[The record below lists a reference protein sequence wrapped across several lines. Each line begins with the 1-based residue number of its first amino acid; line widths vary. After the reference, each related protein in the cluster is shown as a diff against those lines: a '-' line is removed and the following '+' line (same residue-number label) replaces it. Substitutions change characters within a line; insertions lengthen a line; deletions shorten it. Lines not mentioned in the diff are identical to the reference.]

1 MEHTIAA
8 ISTSTMSSGG
18 ISIVRMSGKD
28 AIETADKIFVSKNG
42 KKLSEASSHTVHY
55 GNIVDEDGNIIDEV
69 LVIVMRAPNT
79 YTRED
84 VVEIDCHGGIL
95 VTRKV
100 LEAAIKAGA
109 KPAEPGEF
117 TKRAF
122 LNGRIDLSQAE
133 AVIDVINSKNEYA
146 LKSSVSQL
154 DGKLSA
160 KIKEIRE
167 VILNHVAYI
176 EAALDDPEHISLD
189 NYVNNIEKDVDNCVD
204 NVYKLLKTSDNGRI
218 MRDGIRT
225 VILGKTN
232 AGKSS
237 LLNALAKEERAIVT
251 DIEGTTRDVL
261 EEQVNLGGVTL
272 NLVDTAG
279 IRKTDDYVESIGVEK
294 AKKYAQDA
302 DLVIFVVDS
311 SRPLDKNDDDI
322 ISLIQNKNVI
332 VLLNKSDMEQVVK
345 PEDLKNLNKFSMVSI
360 SAKNETGLDK
370 LEHAI
375 KDMFFNGEISF
386 NEEIY
391 ITNVRHKTLLQ
402 EALDSLHMVKD
413 GINQGMSEDFLTI
426 DLMTAYE
433 KLGMI
438 IGEEVEDDLA
448 DRIFSKF
455 CMGKKRL
462 FKETA
467 VKNLCETYDVVV
479 VGAGHAGCE
488 AALACARLGL
498 NTICFTV
505 SCESIAMMP
514 CNPNIGGSSKGHLVR
529 EIDALGGEMGKNI
542 DATFIQSKMLNK
554 SKGPAVHSLR
564 AQADKSDY
572 SHRMRKIM
580 ENTDNLLVRQAEVS
594 EIIVEDGI
602 IKGVK
607 TVSGA
612 SYFAKAVV
620 LCTGVYLKAKCIFGD
635 VSYETGPNG
644 LLPANH
650 LTQSLVDNGIEVRRF
665 KTGTPARVDKRSID
679 FSKMTEQFGDERVV
693 PFSFTTDP
701 ETVQKDQV
709 SCWLTYTNEETHKII
724 RDNLDRSPL
733 YAGVIHG
740 TGARIS

>member
-42 KKLSEASSHTVHY
+42 KKLSESSSHTVHY

-294 AKKYAQDA
+294 AKKYAQDS

-455 CMGKKRL
+455 CMGK
-462 FKETA
+462 
-467 VKNLCETYDVVV
+467 
-479 VGAGHAGCE
+479 
-488 AALACARLGL
+488 
-498 NTICFTV
+498 
-505 SCESIAMMP
+505 
-514 CNPNIGGSSKGHLVR
+514 
-529 EIDALGGEMGKNI
+529 
-542 DATFIQSKMLNK
+542 
-554 SKGPAVHSLR
+554 
-564 AQADKSDY
+564 
-572 SHRMRKIM
+572 
-580 ENTDNLLVRQAEVS
+580 
-594 EIIVEDGI
+594 
-602 IKGVK
+602 
-607 TVSGA
+607 
-612 SYFAKAVV
+612 
-620 LCTGVYLKAKCIFGD
+620 
-635 VSYETGPNG
+635 
-644 LLPANH
+644 
-650 LTQSLVDNGIEVRRF
+650 
-665 KTGTPARVDKRSID
+665 
-679 FSKMTEQFGDERVV
+679 
-693 PFSFTTDP
+693 
-701 ETVQKDQV
+701 
-709 SCWLTYTNEETHKII
+709 
-724 RDNLDRSPL
+724 
-733 YAGVIHG
+733 
-740 TGARIS
+740 

>member
-294 AKKYAQDA
+294 SKKYAQDA

-391 ITNVRHKTLLQ
+391 ITNVRHKTLLK

-455 CMGKKRL
+455 CMGK
-462 FKETA
+462 
-467 VKNLCETYDVVV
+467 
-479 VGAGHAGCE
+479 
-488 AALACARLGL
+488 
-498 NTICFTV
+498 
-505 SCESIAMMP
+505 
-514 CNPNIGGSSKGHLVR
+514 
-529 EIDALGGEMGKNI
+529 
-542 DATFIQSKMLNK
+542 
-554 SKGPAVHSLR
+554 
-564 AQADKSDY
+564 
-572 SHRMRKIM
+572 
-580 ENTDNLLVRQAEVS
+580 
-594 EIIVEDGI
+594 
-602 IKGVK
+602 
-607 TVSGA
+607 
-612 SYFAKAVV
+612 
-620 LCTGVYLKAKCIFGD
+620 
-635 VSYETGPNG
+635 
-644 LLPANH
+644 
-650 LTQSLVDNGIEVRRF
+650 
-665 KTGTPARVDKRSID
+665 
-679 FSKMTEQFGDERVV
+679 
-693 PFSFTTDP
+693 
-701 ETVQKDQV
+701 
-709 SCWLTYTNEETHKII
+709 
-724 RDNLDRSPL
+724 
-733 YAGVIHG
+733 
-740 TGARIS
+740 

>member
-42 KKLSEASSHTVHY
+42 KKLSEASSHTVHF

-391 ITNVRHKTLLQ
+391 ITNVRHKTLLK

-455 CMGKKRL
+455 CMGK
-462 FKETA
+462 
-467 VKNLCETYDVVV
+467 
-479 VGAGHAGCE
+479 
-488 AALACARLGL
+488 
-498 NTICFTV
+498 
-505 SCESIAMMP
+505 
-514 CNPNIGGSSKGHLVR
+514 
-529 EIDALGGEMGKNI
+529 
-542 DATFIQSKMLNK
+542 
-554 SKGPAVHSLR
+554 
-564 AQADKSDY
+564 
-572 SHRMRKIM
+572 
-580 ENTDNLLVRQAEVS
+580 
-594 EIIVEDGI
+594 
-602 IKGVK
+602 
-607 TVSGA
+607 
-612 SYFAKAVV
+612 
-620 LCTGVYLKAKCIFGD
+620 
-635 VSYETGPNG
+635 
-644 LLPANH
+644 
-650 LTQSLVDNGIEVRRF
+650 
-665 KTGTPARVDKRSID
+665 
-679 FSKMTEQFGDERVV
+679 
-693 PFSFTTDP
+693 
-701 ETVQKDQV
+701 
-709 SCWLTYTNEETHKII
+709 
-724 RDNLDRSPL
+724 
-733 YAGVIHG
+733 
-740 TGARIS
+740 

>member
-42 KKLSEASSHTVHY
+42 KKLSEVSSHTVHY

-391 ITNVRHKTLLQ
+391 ITNVRHKTLLR

-455 CMGKKRL
+455 CMGK
-462 FKETA
+462 
-467 VKNLCETYDVVV
+467 
-479 VGAGHAGCE
+479 
-488 AALACARLGL
+488 
-498 NTICFTV
+498 
-505 SCESIAMMP
+505 
-514 CNPNIGGSSKGHLVR
+514 
-529 EIDALGGEMGKNI
+529 
-542 DATFIQSKMLNK
+542 
-554 SKGPAVHSLR
+554 
-564 AQADKSDY
+564 
-572 SHRMRKIM
+572 
-580 ENTDNLLVRQAEVS
+580 
-594 EIIVEDGI
+594 
-602 IKGVK
+602 
-607 TVSGA
+607 
-612 SYFAKAVV
+612 
-620 LCTGVYLKAKCIFGD
+620 
-635 VSYETGPNG
+635 
-644 LLPANH
+644 
-650 LTQSLVDNGIEVRRF
+650 
-665 KTGTPARVDKRSID
+665 
-679 FSKMTEQFGDERVV
+679 
-693 PFSFTTDP
+693 
-701 ETVQKDQV
+701 
-709 SCWLTYTNEETHKII
+709 
-724 RDNLDRSPL
+724 
-733 YAGVIHG
+733 
-740 TGARIS
+740 

>member
-28 AIETADKIFVSKNG
+28 AIEMADKIFVSKNG

-133 AVIDVINSKNEYA
+133 AVIAVINSKNEYA

-455 CMGKKRL
+455 CMGK
-462 FKETA
+462 
-467 VKNLCETYDVVV
+467 
-479 VGAGHAGCE
+479 
-488 AALACARLGL
+488 
-498 NTICFTV
+498 
-505 SCESIAMMP
+505 
-514 CNPNIGGSSKGHLVR
+514 
-529 EIDALGGEMGKNI
+529 
-542 DATFIQSKMLNK
+542 
-554 SKGPAVHSLR
+554 
-564 AQADKSDY
+564 
-572 SHRMRKIM
+572 
-580 ENTDNLLVRQAEVS
+580 
-594 EIIVEDGI
+594 
-602 IKGVK
+602 
-607 TVSGA
+607 
-612 SYFAKAVV
+612 
-620 LCTGVYLKAKCIFGD
+620 
-635 VSYETGPNG
+635 
-644 LLPANH
+644 
-650 LTQSLVDNGIEVRRF
+650 
-665 KTGTPARVDKRSID
+665 
-679 FSKMTEQFGDERVV
+679 
-693 PFSFTTDP
+693 
-701 ETVQKDQV
+701 
-709 SCWLTYTNEETHKII
+709 
-724 RDNLDRSPL
+724 
-733 YAGVIHG
+733 
-740 TGARIS
+740 

>member
-402 EALDSLHMVKD
+402 EALNSLHMVKD

-455 CMGKKRL
+455 CMGK
-462 FKETA
+462 
-467 VKNLCETYDVVV
+467 
-479 VGAGHAGCE
+479 
-488 AALACARLGL
+488 
-498 NTICFTV
+498 
-505 SCESIAMMP
+505 
-514 CNPNIGGSSKGHLVR
+514 
-529 EIDALGGEMGKNI
+529 
-542 DATFIQSKMLNK
+542 
-554 SKGPAVHSLR
+554 
-564 AQADKSDY
+564 
-572 SHRMRKIM
+572 
-580 ENTDNLLVRQAEVS
+580 
-594 EIIVEDGI
+594 
-602 IKGVK
+602 
-607 TVSGA
+607 
-612 SYFAKAVV
+612 
-620 LCTGVYLKAKCIFGD
+620 
-635 VSYETGPNG
+635 
-644 LLPANH
+644 
-650 LTQSLVDNGIEVRRF
+650 
-665 KTGTPARVDKRSID
+665 
-679 FSKMTEQFGDERVV
+679 
-693 PFSFTTDP
+693 
-701 ETVQKDQV
+701 
-709 SCWLTYTNEETHKII
+709 
-724 RDNLDRSPL
+724 
-733 YAGVIHG
+733 
-740 TGARIS
+740 

>member
-100 LEAAIKAGA
+100 LEVAIKAGA

-154 DGKLSA
+154 DGKLSV

-294 AKKYAQDA
+294 AKKYAQEA

-455 CMGKKRL
+455 CMGK
-462 FKETA
+462 
-467 VKNLCETYDVVV
+467 
-479 VGAGHAGCE
+479 
-488 AALACARLGL
+488 
-498 NTICFTV
+498 
-505 SCESIAMMP
+505 
-514 CNPNIGGSSKGHLVR
+514 
-529 EIDALGGEMGKNI
+529 
-542 DATFIQSKMLNK
+542 
-554 SKGPAVHSLR
+554 
-564 AQADKSDY
+564 
-572 SHRMRKIM
+572 
-580 ENTDNLLVRQAEVS
+580 
-594 EIIVEDGI
+594 
-602 IKGVK
+602 
-607 TVSGA
+607 
-612 SYFAKAVV
+612 
-620 LCTGVYLKAKCIFGD
+620 
-635 VSYETGPNG
+635 
-644 LLPANH
+644 
-650 LTQSLVDNGIEVRRF
+650 
-665 KTGTPARVDKRSID
+665 
-679 FSKMTEQFGDERVV
+679 
-693 PFSFTTDP
+693 
-701 ETVQKDQV
+701 
-709 SCWLTYTNEETHKII
+709 
-724 RDNLDRSPL
+724 
-733 YAGVIHG
+733 
-740 TGARIS
+740 

>member
-28 AIETADKIFVSKNG
+28 AIETVDKIFVSKNG

-455 CMGKKRL
+455 CMGK
-462 FKETA
+462 
-467 VKNLCETYDVVV
+467 
-479 VGAGHAGCE
+479 
-488 AALACARLGL
+488 
-498 NTICFTV
+498 
-505 SCESIAMMP
+505 
-514 CNPNIGGSSKGHLVR
+514 
-529 EIDALGGEMGKNI
+529 
-542 DATFIQSKMLNK
+542 
-554 SKGPAVHSLR
+554 
-564 AQADKSDY
+564 
-572 SHRMRKIM
+572 
-580 ENTDNLLVRQAEVS
+580 
-594 EIIVEDGI
+594 
-602 IKGVK
+602 
-607 TVSGA
+607 
-612 SYFAKAVV
+612 
-620 LCTGVYLKAKCIFGD
+620 
-635 VSYETGPNG
+635 
-644 LLPANH
+644 
-650 LTQSLVDNGIEVRRF
+650 
-665 KTGTPARVDKRSID
+665 
-679 FSKMTEQFGDERVV
+679 
-693 PFSFTTDP
+693 
-701 ETVQKDQV
+701 
-709 SCWLTYTNEETHKII
+709 
-724 RDNLDRSPL
+724 
-733 YAGVIHG
+733 
-740 TGARIS
+740 

>member
-302 DLVIFVVDS
+302 DLVIFVVD
-311 SRPLDKNDDDI
+311 I

-455 CMGKKRL
+455 CMGK
-462 FKETA
+462 
-467 VKNLCETYDVVV
+467 
-479 VGAGHAGCE
+479 
-488 AALACARLGL
+488 
-498 NTICFTV
+498 
-505 SCESIAMMP
+505 
-514 CNPNIGGSSKGHLVR
+514 
-529 EIDALGGEMGKNI
+529 
-542 DATFIQSKMLNK
+542 
-554 SKGPAVHSLR
+554 
-564 AQADKSDY
+564 
-572 SHRMRKIM
+572 
-580 ENTDNLLVRQAEVS
+580 
-594 EIIVEDGI
+594 
-602 IKGVK
+602 
-607 TVSGA
+607 
-612 SYFAKAVV
+612 
-620 LCTGVYLKAKCIFGD
+620 
-635 VSYETGPNG
+635 
-644 LLPANH
+644 
-650 LTQSLVDNGIEVRRF
+650 
-665 KTGTPARVDKRSID
+665 
-679 FSKMTEQFGDERVV
+679 
-693 PFSFTTDP
+693 
-701 ETVQKDQV
+701 
-709 SCWLTYTNEETHKII
+709 
-724 RDNLDRSPL
+724 
-733 YAGVIHG
+733 
-740 TGARIS
+740 

>member
-426 DLMTAYE
+426 DLMAAYE

-455 CMGKKRL
+455 CMGK
-462 FKETA
+462 
-467 VKNLCETYDVVV
+467 
-479 VGAGHAGCE
+479 
-488 AALACARLGL
+488 
-498 NTICFTV
+498 
-505 SCESIAMMP
+505 
-514 CNPNIGGSSKGHLVR
+514 
-529 EIDALGGEMGKNI
+529 
-542 DATFIQSKMLNK
+542 
-554 SKGPAVHSLR
+554 
-564 AQADKSDY
+564 
-572 SHRMRKIM
+572 
-580 ENTDNLLVRQAEVS
+580 
-594 EIIVEDGI
+594 
-602 IKGVK
+602 
-607 TVSGA
+607 
-612 SYFAKAVV
+612 
-620 LCTGVYLKAKCIFGD
+620 
-635 VSYETGPNG
+635 
-644 LLPANH
+644 
-650 LTQSLVDNGIEVRRF
+650 
-665 KTGTPARVDKRSID
+665 
-679 FSKMTEQFGDERVV
+679 
-693 PFSFTTDP
+693 
-701 ETVQKDQV
+701 
-709 SCWLTYTNEETHKII
+709 
-724 RDNLDRSPL
+724 
-733 YAGVIHG
+733 
-740 TGARIS
+740 

>member
-117 TKRAF
+117 TERAF

-133 AVIDVINSKNEYA
+133 AVIDIINSKNEYA

-261 EEQVNLGGVTL
+261 EEQVNLGGVIL

-455 CMGKKRL
+455 CMGK
-462 FKETA
+462 
-467 VKNLCETYDVVV
+467 
-479 VGAGHAGCE
+479 
-488 AALACARLGL
+488 
-498 NTICFTV
+498 
-505 SCESIAMMP
+505 
-514 CNPNIGGSSKGHLVR
+514 
-529 EIDALGGEMGKNI
+529 
-542 DATFIQSKMLNK
+542 
-554 SKGPAVHSLR
+554 
-564 AQADKSDY
+564 
-572 SHRMRKIM
+572 
-580 ENTDNLLVRQAEVS
+580 
-594 EIIVEDGI
+594 
-602 IKGVK
+602 
-607 TVSGA
+607 
-612 SYFAKAVV
+612 
-620 LCTGVYLKAKCIFGD
+620 
-635 VSYETGPNG
+635 
-644 LLPANH
+644 
-650 LTQSLVDNGIEVRRF
+650 
-665 KTGTPARVDKRSID
+665 
-679 FSKMTEQFGDERVV
+679 
-693 PFSFTTDP
+693 
-701 ETVQKDQV
+701 
-709 SCWLTYTNEETHKII
+709 
-724 RDNLDRSPL
+724 
-733 YAGVIHG
+733 
-740 TGARIS
+740 

>member
-189 NYVNNIEKDVDNCVD
+189 NYVNNIEKDVDNCVN

-455 CMGKKRL
+455 CMGK
-462 FKETA
+462 
-467 VKNLCETYDVVV
+467 
-479 VGAGHAGCE
+479 
-488 AALACARLGL
+488 
-498 NTICFTV
+498 
-505 SCESIAMMP
+505 
-514 CNPNIGGSSKGHLVR
+514 
-529 EIDALGGEMGKNI
+529 
-542 DATFIQSKMLNK
+542 
-554 SKGPAVHSLR
+554 
-564 AQADKSDY
+564 
-572 SHRMRKIM
+572 
-580 ENTDNLLVRQAEVS
+580 
-594 EIIVEDGI
+594 
-602 IKGVK
+602 
-607 TVSGA
+607 
-612 SYFAKAVV
+612 
-620 LCTGVYLKAKCIFGD
+620 
-635 VSYETGPNG
+635 
-644 LLPANH
+644 
-650 LTQSLVDNGIEVRRF
+650 
-665 KTGTPARVDKRSID
+665 
-679 FSKMTEQFGDERVV
+679 
-693 PFSFTTDP
+693 
-701 ETVQKDQV
+701 
-709 SCWLTYTNEETHKII
+709 
-724 RDNLDRSPL
+724 
-733 YAGVIHG
+733 
-740 TGARIS
+740 

>member
-42 KKLSEASSHTVHY
+42 KKLSEAISHTVHY

-402 EALDSLHMVKD
+402 EALDSLYMVKD

-455 CMGKKRL
+455 CMGK
-462 FKETA
+462 
-467 VKNLCETYDVVV
+467 
-479 VGAGHAGCE
+479 
-488 AALACARLGL
+488 
-498 NTICFTV
+498 
-505 SCESIAMMP
+505 
-514 CNPNIGGSSKGHLVR
+514 
-529 EIDALGGEMGKNI
+529 
-542 DATFIQSKMLNK
+542 
-554 SKGPAVHSLR
+554 
-564 AQADKSDY
+564 
-572 SHRMRKIM
+572 
-580 ENTDNLLVRQAEVS
+580 
-594 EIIVEDGI
+594 
-602 IKGVK
+602 
-607 TVSGA
+607 
-612 SYFAKAVV
+612 
-620 LCTGVYLKAKCIFGD
+620 
-635 VSYETGPNG
+635 
-644 LLPANH
+644 
-650 LTQSLVDNGIEVRRF
+650 
-665 KTGTPARVDKRSID
+665 
-679 FSKMTEQFGDERVV
+679 
-693 PFSFTTDP
+693 
-701 ETVQKDQV
+701 
-709 SCWLTYTNEETHKII
+709 
-724 RDNLDRSPL
+724 
-733 YAGVIHG
+733 
-740 TGARIS
+740 

>member
-413 GINQGMSEDFLTI
+413 GINQGVSEDFLTI

-455 CMGKKRL
+455 CMGK
-462 FKETA
+462 
-467 VKNLCETYDVVV
+467 
-479 VGAGHAGCE
+479 
-488 AALACARLGL
+488 
-498 NTICFTV
+498 
-505 SCESIAMMP
+505 
-514 CNPNIGGSSKGHLVR
+514 
-529 EIDALGGEMGKNI
+529 
-542 DATFIQSKMLNK
+542 
-554 SKGPAVHSLR
+554 
-564 AQADKSDY
+564 
-572 SHRMRKIM
+572 
-580 ENTDNLLVRQAEVS
+580 
-594 EIIVEDGI
+594 
-602 IKGVK
+602 
-607 TVSGA
+607 
-612 SYFAKAVV
+612 
-620 LCTGVYLKAKCIFGD
+620 
-635 VSYETGPNG
+635 
-644 LLPANH
+644 
-650 LTQSLVDNGIEVRRF
+650 
-665 KTGTPARVDKRSID
+665 
-679 FSKMTEQFGDERVV
+679 
-693 PFSFTTDP
+693 
-701 ETVQKDQV
+701 
-709 SCWLTYTNEETHKII
+709 
-724 RDNLDRSPL
+724 
-733 YAGVIHG
+733 
-740 TGARIS
+740 

>member
-455 CMGKKRL
+455 CIPRRALLHPLRL
-462 FKETA
+462 SVYPKLFSQ
-467 VKNLCETYDVVV
+467 N
-479 VGAGHAGCE
+479 
-488 AALACARLGL
+488 
-498 NTICFTV
+498 
-505 SCESIAMMP
+505 
-514 CNPNIGGSSKGHLVR
+514 
-529 EIDALGGEMGKNI
+529 
-542 DATFIQSKMLNK
+542 
-554 SKGPAVHSLR
+554 
-564 AQADKSDY
+564 
-572 SHRMRKIM
+572 RM
-580 ENTDNLLVRQAEVS
+580 
-594 EIIVEDGI
+594 
-602 IKGVK
+602 
-607 TVSGA
+607 
-612 SYFAKAVV
+612 
-620 LCTGVYLKAKCIFGD
+620 
-635 VSYETGPNG
+635 
-644 LLPANH
+644 
-650 LTQSLVDNGIEVRRF
+650 
-665 KTGTPARVDKRSID
+665 
-679 FSKMTEQFGDERVV
+679 
-693 PFSFTTDP
+693 
-701 ETVQKDQV
+701 
-709 SCWLTYTNEETHKII
+709 
-724 RDNLDRSPL
+724 
-733 YAGVIHG
+733 
-740 TGARIS
+740 

>member
-237 LLNALAKEERAIVT
+237 LLNALAKGERAIVT

-455 CMGKKRL
+455 CMGK
-462 FKETA
+462 
-467 VKNLCETYDVVV
+467 
-479 VGAGHAGCE
+479 
-488 AALACARLGL
+488 
-498 NTICFTV
+498 
-505 SCESIAMMP
+505 
-514 CNPNIGGSSKGHLVR
+514 
-529 EIDALGGEMGKNI
+529 
-542 DATFIQSKMLNK
+542 
-554 SKGPAVHSLR
+554 
-564 AQADKSDY
+564 
-572 SHRMRKIM
+572 
-580 ENTDNLLVRQAEVS
+580 
-594 EIIVEDGI
+594 
-602 IKGVK
+602 
-607 TVSGA
+607 
-612 SYFAKAVV
+612 
-620 LCTGVYLKAKCIFGD
+620 
-635 VSYETGPNG
+635 
-644 LLPANH
+644 
-650 LTQSLVDNGIEVRRF
+650 
-665 KTGTPARVDKRSID
+665 
-679 FSKMTEQFGDERVV
+679 
-693 PFSFTTDP
+693 
-701 ETVQKDQV
+701 
-709 SCWLTYTNEETHKII
+709 
-724 RDNLDRSPL
+724 
-733 YAGVIHG
+733 
-740 TGARIS
+740 

>member
-69 LVIVMRAPNT
+69 LVIFMRAPNT

-189 NYVNNIEKDVDNCVD
+189 NYANNIEKDVDNCVD

-455 CMGKKRL
+455 CMGK
-462 FKETA
+462 
-467 VKNLCETYDVVV
+467 
-479 VGAGHAGCE
+479 
-488 AALACARLGL
+488 
-498 NTICFTV
+498 
-505 SCESIAMMP
+505 
-514 CNPNIGGSSKGHLVR
+514 
-529 EIDALGGEMGKNI
+529 
-542 DATFIQSKMLNK
+542 
-554 SKGPAVHSLR
+554 
-564 AQADKSDY
+564 
-572 SHRMRKIM
+572 
-580 ENTDNLLVRQAEVS
+580 
-594 EIIVEDGI
+594 
-602 IKGVK
+602 
-607 TVSGA
+607 
-612 SYFAKAVV
+612 
-620 LCTGVYLKAKCIFGD
+620 
-635 VSYETGPNG
+635 
-644 LLPANH
+644 
-650 LTQSLVDNGIEVRRF
+650 
-665 KTGTPARVDKRSID
+665 
-679 FSKMTEQFGDERVV
+679 
-693 PFSFTTDP
+693 
-701 ETVQKDQV
+701 
-709 SCWLTYTNEETHKII
+709 
-724 RDNLDRSPL
+724 
-733 YAGVIHG
+733 
-740 TGARIS
+740 

>member
-375 KDMFFNGEISF
+375 KDMFFNG
-386 NEEIY
+386 
-391 ITNVRHKTLLQ
+391 
-402 EALDSLHMVKD
+402 
-413 GINQGMSEDFLTI
+413 
-426 DLMTAYE
+426 
-433 KLGMI
+433 
-438 IGEEVEDDLA
+438 
-448 DRIFSKF
+448 
-455 CMGKKRL
+455 
-462 FKETA
+462 
-467 VKNLCETYDVVV
+467 
-479 VGAGHAGCE
+479 
-488 AALACARLGL
+488 
-498 NTICFTV
+498 
-505 SCESIAMMP
+505 
-514 CNPNIGGSSKGHLVR
+514 
-529 EIDALGGEMGKNI
+529 
-542 DATFIQSKMLNK
+542 
-554 SKGPAVHSLR
+554 
-564 AQADKSDY
+564 
-572 SHRMRKIM
+572 
-580 ENTDNLLVRQAEVS
+580 
-594 EIIVEDGI
+594 
-602 IKGVK
+602 
-607 TVSGA
+607 
-612 SYFAKAVV
+612 
-620 LCTGVYLKAKCIFGD
+620 
-635 VSYETGPNG
+635 
-644 LLPANH
+644 
-650 LTQSLVDNGIEVRRF
+650 
-665 KTGTPARVDKRSID
+665 
-679 FSKMTEQFGDERVV
+679 
-693 PFSFTTDP
+693 
-701 ETVQKDQV
+701 
-709 SCWLTYTNEETHKII
+709 
-724 RDNLDRSPL
+724 
-733 YAGVIHG
+733 
-740 TGARIS
+740 

>member
-160 KIKEIRE
+160 KIKQIRE

-272 NLVDTAG
+272 NLIDTAG

-322 ISLIQNKNVI
+322 ISLIQDKNVI

-455 CMGKKRL
+455 CMGK
-462 FKETA
+462 
-467 VKNLCETYDVVV
+467 
-479 VGAGHAGCE
+479 
-488 AALACARLGL
+488 
-498 NTICFTV
+498 
-505 SCESIAMMP
+505 
-514 CNPNIGGSSKGHLVR
+514 
-529 EIDALGGEMGKNI
+529 
-542 DATFIQSKMLNK
+542 
-554 SKGPAVHSLR
+554 
-564 AQADKSDY
+564 
-572 SHRMRKIM
+572 
-580 ENTDNLLVRQAEVS
+580 
-594 EIIVEDGI
+594 
-602 IKGVK
+602 
-607 TVSGA
+607 
-612 SYFAKAVV
+612 
-620 LCTGVYLKAKCIFGD
+620 
-635 VSYETGPNG
+635 
-644 LLPANH
+644 
-650 LTQSLVDNGIEVRRF
+650 
-665 KTGTPARVDKRSID
+665 
-679 FSKMTEQFGDERVV
+679 
-693 PFSFTTDP
+693 
-701 ETVQKDQV
+701 
-709 SCWLTYTNEETHKII
+709 
-724 RDNLDRSPL
+724 
-733 YAGVIHG
+733 
-740 TGARIS
+740 

>member
-55 GNIVDEDGNIIDEV
+55 GNIIDEDGNIIDEV

-455 CMGKKRL
+455 CMGK
-462 FKETA
+462 
-467 VKNLCETYDVVV
+467 
-479 VGAGHAGCE
+479 
-488 AALACARLGL
+488 
-498 NTICFTV
+498 
-505 SCESIAMMP
+505 
-514 CNPNIGGSSKGHLVR
+514 
-529 EIDALGGEMGKNI
+529 
-542 DATFIQSKMLNK
+542 
-554 SKGPAVHSLR
+554 
-564 AQADKSDY
+564 
-572 SHRMRKIM
+572 
-580 ENTDNLLVRQAEVS
+580 
-594 EIIVEDGI
+594 
-602 IKGVK
+602 
-607 TVSGA
+607 
-612 SYFAKAVV
+612 
-620 LCTGVYLKAKCIFGD
+620 
-635 VSYETGPNG
+635 
-644 LLPANH
+644 
-650 LTQSLVDNGIEVRRF
+650 
-665 KTGTPARVDKRSID
+665 
-679 FSKMTEQFGDERVV
+679 
-693 PFSFTTDP
+693 
-701 ETVQKDQV
+701 
-709 SCWLTYTNEETHKII
+709 
-724 RDNLDRSPL
+724 
-733 YAGVIHG
+733 
-740 TGARIS
+740 

>member
-154 DGKLSA
+154 DGKLAA

-455 CMGKKRL
+455 CMGK
-462 FKETA
+462 
-467 VKNLCETYDVVV
+467 
-479 VGAGHAGCE
+479 
-488 AALACARLGL
+488 
-498 NTICFTV
+498 
-505 SCESIAMMP
+505 
-514 CNPNIGGSSKGHLVR
+514 
-529 EIDALGGEMGKNI
+529 
-542 DATFIQSKMLNK
+542 
-554 SKGPAVHSLR
+554 
-564 AQADKSDY
+564 
-572 SHRMRKIM
+572 
-580 ENTDNLLVRQAEVS
+580 
-594 EIIVEDGI
+594 
-602 IKGVK
+602 
-607 TVSGA
+607 
-612 SYFAKAVV
+612 
-620 LCTGVYLKAKCIFGD
+620 
-635 VSYETGPNG
+635 
-644 LLPANH
+644 
-650 LTQSLVDNGIEVRRF
+650 
-665 KTGTPARVDKRSID
+665 
-679 FSKMTEQFGDERVV
+679 
-693 PFSFTTDP
+693 
-701 ETVQKDQV
+701 
-709 SCWLTYTNEETHKII
+709 
-724 RDNLDRSPL
+724 
-733 YAGVIHG
+733 
-740 TGARIS
+740 

>member
-189 NYVNNIEKDVDNCVD
+189 NYVNNIEKDVDSCVD

-455 CMGKKRL
+455 CMGK
-462 FKETA
+462 
-467 VKNLCETYDVVV
+467 
-479 VGAGHAGCE
+479 
-488 AALACARLGL
+488 
-498 NTICFTV
+498 
-505 SCESIAMMP
+505 
-514 CNPNIGGSSKGHLVR
+514 
-529 EIDALGGEMGKNI
+529 
-542 DATFIQSKMLNK
+542 
-554 SKGPAVHSLR
+554 
-564 AQADKSDY
+564 
-572 SHRMRKIM
+572 
-580 ENTDNLLVRQAEVS
+580 
-594 EIIVEDGI
+594 
-602 IKGVK
+602 
-607 TVSGA
+607 
-612 SYFAKAVV
+612 
-620 LCTGVYLKAKCIFGD
+620 
-635 VSYETGPNG
+635 
-644 LLPANH
+644 
-650 LTQSLVDNGIEVRRF
+650 
-665 KTGTPARVDKRSID
+665 
-679 FSKMTEQFGDERVV
+679 
-693 PFSFTTDP
+693 
-701 ETVQKDQV
+701 
-709 SCWLTYTNEETHKII
+709 
-724 RDNLDRSPL
+724 
-733 YAGVIHG
+733 
-740 TGARIS
+740 

>member
-79 YTRED
+79 YTREN

-272 NLVDTAG
+272 NLIDTAG

-322 ISLIQNKNVI
+322 ISLIQDKNVI

-455 CMGKKRL
+455 CMGK
-462 FKETA
+462 
-467 VKNLCETYDVVV
+467 
-479 VGAGHAGCE
+479 
-488 AALACARLGL
+488 
-498 NTICFTV
+498 
-505 SCESIAMMP
+505 
-514 CNPNIGGSSKGHLVR
+514 
-529 EIDALGGEMGKNI
+529 
-542 DATFIQSKMLNK
+542 
-554 SKGPAVHSLR
+554 
-564 AQADKSDY
+564 
-572 SHRMRKIM
+572 
-580 ENTDNLLVRQAEVS
+580 
-594 EIIVEDGI
+594 
-602 IKGVK
+602 
-607 TVSGA
+607 
-612 SYFAKAVV
+612 
-620 LCTGVYLKAKCIFGD
+620 
-635 VSYETGPNG
+635 
-644 LLPANH
+644 
-650 LTQSLVDNGIEVRRF
+650 
-665 KTGTPARVDKRSID
+665 
-679 FSKMTEQFGDERVV
+679 
-693 PFSFTTDP
+693 
-701 ETVQKDQV
+701 
-709 SCWLTYTNEETHKII
+709 
-724 RDNLDRSPL
+724 
-733 YAGVIHG
+733 
-740 TGARIS
+740 